1 MRHMER
7 WETMDMRRVEG
18 IEGVD
23 LRCGSRIV
31 GVQVGMKFLKN
42 NSATLLRASSSRLIR
57 KGSTHGYV
65 VF

>member
-31 GVQVGMKFLKN
+31 GVRVGMKFLKLELEFKAYTPLN
-42 NSATLLRASSSRLIR
+42 MRVLMP
-57 KGSTHGYV
+57 H
-65 VF
+65 F